1 MYDSTSTT
9 ALNPLDL
16 ESRVGPNDHQNL
28 RLWLRLL
35 SCSNFIENE
44 IRSRL
49 RTEFQ
54 TTPPRFDLMAQLHSS
69 RGGLSMSELS
79 KRMMVTN
86 GNITGITDQLE
97 KDGIVERI
105 QLASDRR
112 SSLIRLT
119 TKGRRYYKR
128 IANAHDVWINTLF
141 TSLPE
146 ATHRSLLKHLNELK
160 QVTRVFSS
168 NSTEAH

>member
-1 MYDSTSTT
+1 
-9 ALNPLDL
+9 
-16 ESRVGPNDHQNL
+16 
-28 RLWLRLL
+28 
-35 SCSNFIENE
+35 
-44 IRSRL
+44 
-49 RTEFQ
+49 
-54 TTPPRFDLMAQLHSS
+54 
-69 RGGLSMSELS
+69 MSELS